1 MRFRKT
7 IEEKMQDISELPL
20 QIIQNFILVKANEDF
35 PEGIN
40 NSNIKDYSAK
50 VRLYTEL
57 FCKTHFKEP
66 TSHSKGFKLFG

>member
-7 IEEKMQDISELPL
+7 LDELKQDISKLPL

-57 FCKTHFKEP
+57 FCKTHFNEP
-66 TSHSKGFKLFG
+66 TNHSKGFKLFG

>member
-40 NSNIKDYSAK
+40 YSNIKDYSAK

-57 FCKTHFKEP
+57 FCKTHFNKT